1 MNTIN
6 NSLDFT
12 RGSTVSKNKQTNKK
26 KGNCVIHKVA
36 CWAKKALILW
46 RSSFFTL
53 SGTSAAE
60 ERDEER

>member
-26 KGNCVIHKVA
+26 KGIVSFTRLHVEL
-36 CWAKKALILW
+36 KKL
-46 RSSFFTL
+46 
-53 SGTSAAE
+53 
-60 ERDEER
+60 

>member
-26 KGNCVIHKVA
+26 KKGSVSFTRLHVEL
-36 CWAKKALILW
+36 KKL
-46 RSSFFTL
+46 
-53 SGTSAAE
+53 
-60 ERDEER
+60 